1 MADYS
6 KSPAS
11 SLTDF
16 LHMTNISA
24 PGLWRRLLS
33 MTYESL
39 ILFAVLFIAGFIFH
53 LMFRDTGSLYF
64 RPAFQLYLLA
74 VAGGYF
80 TWFWTHGGQTLPMQT
95 WKLRV
100 ISLEGGGI
108 SGKQAV
114 ARYLFAV
121 IGIFLLGCGI
131 LWALFDR
138 ERLFLHDRLAGT
150 RIVRLDEHTSPQIP
164 RN

>member
-1 MADYS
+1 
-6 KSPAS
+6 
-11 SLTDF
+11 
-16 LHMTNISA
+16 MTSISA

-33 MTYESL
+33 MAYESL
-39 ILFAVLFIAGFIFH
+39 ILFAVLFITGFIFH
-53 LMFRDTGSLYF
+53 LAFRDTASPYF
-64 RPAFQLYLLA
+64 RPAFQLYLLV

-100 ISLEGGGI
+100 ISKDGRPV
-108 SGKQAV
+108 SRKQAI

-131 LWALFDR
+131 FWALFDR

-150 RIVRLDEHTSPQIP
+150 RIIRIEKRDETTPGSPESESSESA
-164 RN
+164 